1 MQALYIFK
9 LFCFIFASLMAFN
22 LYIELRLPDH
32 SIWQVMVYGGLMM
45 ILIEFS
51 FSSRL
56 AAQCSS
62 SHLNNKNH
70 TDSTPV
76 KTPPPSRLYSDIL
89 LKIGLIST
97 LSGLLAQS
105 VIN

>member
-45 ILIEFS
+45 ILIELA

-56 AAQCSS
+56 TAQCSS
-62 SHLNNKNH
+62 SHLNNKKSH
-70 TDSTPV
+70 
-76 KTPPPSRLYSDIL
+76 RLYTSKNSPTVSFI
-89 LKIGLIST
+89 
-97 LSGLLAQS
+97 
-105 VIN
+105 